1 VLREYGEILVELLK
15 VVPYG
20 MGVGGNDAADR
31 AQKQQRNERNKMSP
45 TYSNGDVDGYTWT
58 ATNMPPSLCERVGV
72 TSRTANDAL
81 ARLAAGAW
89 QANHRHLYVA
99 ARSEMQ
105 RRGLLEA
112 SS

>member
-1 VLREYGEILVELLK
+1 
-15 VVPYG
+15 
-20 MGVGGNDAADR
+20 
-31 AQKQQRNERNKMSP
+31 MSP
-45 TYSNGDVDGYTWT
+45 TYSIGDVDGYTWT

-72 TSRTANDAL
+72 TPRTASDAL

-112 SS
+112 SSYNTKGTK

>member
-1 VLREYGEILVELLK
+1 MVWASEAMTLPTEHK
-15 VVPYG
+15 
-20 MGVGGNDAADR
+20 NN
-31 AQKQQRNERNKMSP
+31 NETKGTKMSP
-45 TYSNGDVDGYTWT
+45 TYSNGDIDGYTWT

-72 TSRTANDAL
+72 TSRTPSDAL

>member
-1 VLREYGEILVELLK
+1 MWWIRS
-15 VVPYG
+15 
-20 MGVGGNDAADR
+20 NDAPTEH
-31 AQKQQRNERNKMSP
+31 KNNNNERNKMSP

-72 TSRTANDAL
+72 TPRTASDAL